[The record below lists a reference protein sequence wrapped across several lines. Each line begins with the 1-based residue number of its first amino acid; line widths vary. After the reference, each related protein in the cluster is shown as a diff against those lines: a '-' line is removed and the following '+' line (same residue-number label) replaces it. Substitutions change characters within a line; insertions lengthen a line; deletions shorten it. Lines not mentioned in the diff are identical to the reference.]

1 MLYYHPS
8 VTYVILGFF
17 NIMSK
22 YIDQI
27 QNYTDRIYKKSG
39 NNGNNSQN
47 RNSRRDHSDNDS
59 DDDFTI
65 KNNNDSVVIG
75 NSDNG
80 KIALLREK
88 LEFGETRCLIT
99 GMSGSGKSFTTR
111 NIIEQLCE
119 NKTGM
124 VIILDPEGEYYTL
137 RSKFNFV
144 ILSTD
149 ENFCDIVINEDN
161 AAELALK
168 MMINDINVIIDLKK
182 ADDRIRQEIATIF
195 IDTIVDNSDI
205 SNPMQLIIE
214 EASIF
219 AKKGT
224 GATSIQ
230 NIKCTESLK
239 KTAKLGRKRSM
250 CTFYCVQRITQLHPD
265 ITAECNTFII
275 GKSTRPAD
283 CERSAELIGLKG
295 KNSPDFKKLNHEFFA
310 YGEGFDYY
318 EQVDKPIKF
327 KSKIP
332 SSKHNRVAR
341 RDNNLF
347 PKPETETV
355 KKWISLMK
363 SIKDIMKESAK
374 NKLINTDAPVLTLVP
389 PIDTSSFIPII
400 PPKPVKNWEDEADE
414 KMFGNLSDSCEV
426 CGKNAIAHNRCE
438 KHADYDER
446 LKNFD
451 DEDDDDD
458 NDFDDESDDD

>member
-1 MLYYHPS
+1 
-8 VTYVILGFF
+8 
-17 NIMSK
+17 MSK

-39 NNGNNSQN
+39 GNSNNSNNN
-47 RNSRRDHSDNDS
+47 RNRRNNNDNFDE
-59 DDDFTI
+59 DEFVI
-65 KNNNDSVVIG
+65 RNNNDSVVIG
-75 NSDNG
+75 DSDNG
-80 KIALLREK
+80 KIAFLREK

-137 RSKFNFV
+137 RTKFNFV
-144 ILSTD
+144 ILGTD
-149 ENFCDIVINEDN
+149 ETFCDIVINEEN
-161 AAELALK
+161 AEDLALK
-168 MMINDINVIIDLKK
+168 MMINEINVIIDLKK
-182 ADDRIRQEIATIF
+182 ADDRIRQEIATKF

-295 KNSPDFKKLNHEFFA
+295 RNSPNFAKLNHEFFS
-310 YGEGFDYY
+310 YGEGFDYH
-318 EQVDKPIKF
+318 EQADKPIKF

-341 RDNNLF
+341 RDSNLF

-363 SIKDIMKESAK
+363 SIKDIMKDSIN
-374 NKLINTDAPVLTLVP
+374 NKAAITDKPVLALVP
-389 PIDTSSFIPII
+389 PITIDSSSFIPIA

-426 CGKNAIAHNRCE
+426 CGKTAIAHNRCE
-438 KHADYDER
+438 KHADYDPR
-446 LKNFD
+446 LKDFD
-451 DEDDDDD
+451 DDGDNDDDDDD
-458 NDFDDESDDD
+458 NDNDESDDD